1 MKGGRFTIVGNGNFF
16 ALSEGWADYVGDT
29 YAALKYGNL
38 IVNETSADYN
48 ANATFATHLEM
59 HEHYFN
65 NFIPRGLF
73 YDLTDGFNSNEGWDN
88 IQGFNINNIYQ
99 KLNPNMIT
107 IQQFRAR
114 WESDHPN
121 TNNANLFDEYNI
133 Q

>member
-1 MKGGRFTIVGNGNFF
+1 MKAIGMSEYCNFF

-73 YDLTDGFNSNEGWDN
+73 YDLTDGGTNEQAFDR
-88 IQGFNINNIYQ
+88 IDGFTINNIYS
-99 KLNPNMIT
+99 LFNPSVHT
-107 IQQFRAR
+107 IQKFRDS
-114 WESDHPN
+114 WEAAHPSV
-121 TNNANLFDEYNI
+121 NNALLFDHYNVD
-133 Q
+133 

>member
-1 MKGGRFTIVGNGNFF
+1 MKAIGMSEYCNFF

-73 YDLTDGFNSNEGWDN
+73 YDLTDNGVDVGLFDQISGHNINDIYQTFSPTLNT
-88 IQGFNINNIYQ
+88 IQGFRTKWNQLY
-99 KLNPNMIT
+99 PNV
-107 IQQFRAR
+107 
-114 WESDHPN
+114 
-121 TNNANLFDEYNI
+121 NNAALFNHYNV